1 MPGRGG
7 PTVEY
12 ELTIDSG
19 LGPVLRNAL
28 GPELVAR
35 TRTCTTFV
43 AVTAADVDAL
53 VAVIHALGLRLE
65 SVVVVD
71 PAVATLSP

>member
-1 MPGRGG
+1 MTGRGG

-35 TRTCTTFV
+35 TRTCTTLV